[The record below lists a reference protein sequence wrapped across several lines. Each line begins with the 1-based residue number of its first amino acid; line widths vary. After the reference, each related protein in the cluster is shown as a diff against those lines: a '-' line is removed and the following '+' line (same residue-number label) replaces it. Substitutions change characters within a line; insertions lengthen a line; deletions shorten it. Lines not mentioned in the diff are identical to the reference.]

1 MVFLAGPAA
10 EAFAFG
16 EIYGGEGDRH
26 MFAEQYATLTRD
38 RPAESVVQLVHDTVI
53 LVEERWSDI
62 ERVADALIEHKTLDA
77 SQIRDLLATPVPRGW
92 AKGRDIMSVV
102 P

>member
-1 MVFLAGPAA
+1 MAFLAGPAA

-26 MFAEQYATLTRD
+26 MFAEQYATLTR
-38 RPAESVVQLVHDTVI
+38 AVVQLVHDPVI

-77 SQIRDLLATPVPRGW
+77 SPIRDLLATPVLQGW
-92 AKGRDIMSVV
+92 AKRA
-102 P
+102 